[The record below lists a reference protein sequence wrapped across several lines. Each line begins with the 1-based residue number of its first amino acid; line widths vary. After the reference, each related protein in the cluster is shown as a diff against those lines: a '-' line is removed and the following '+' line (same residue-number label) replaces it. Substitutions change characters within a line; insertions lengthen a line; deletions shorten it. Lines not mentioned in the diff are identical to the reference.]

1 MSTPQRLAA
10 LLLRSGALA
19 LLSAA
24 AIGVTT
30 STATAQPR
38 IEIVG
43 GPTVNW
49 GRIAADTLKH
59 TIKIVNAGNQPL
71 EIKEVRPSCGCT
83 TTDKLSKNILEPN
96 DTATVGIAINV
107 KGHHGPQVKKVTIV
121 SGDPDTTRSNMT
133 MIFQADLIQNL
144 AANASMFNMIRNAK
158 IGADYTSEVELRN
171 VGDEPV
177 TIKMPTAKPSDAVAV
192 SFDLKEPK
200 TLQPGE
206 TYKLVAHVKASQAG
220 MFTSDI
226 NIPTTGK
233 YTPELNLKLITQAT
247 ADEESA
253 TAPTSPSSTQK

>member
-1 MSTPQRLAA
+1 MSTPQRLAT

-30 STATAQPR
+30 STASAQPR
-38 IEIVG
+38 MEIVG

-49 GRIAADTLKH
+49 GRIAADTLKY
-59 TIKIVNAGNQPL
+59 TIKIVNAGDKPL
-71 EIKEVRPSCGCT
+71 DIKEVKPSCGCT
-83 TTDKLSKNILEPN
+83 TTETLSKNTLAPN

-107 KGHHGPQVKKVTIV
+107 KGHHGPQVKKVTIT
-121 SGDPDTTRSNMT
+121 SNDPDAARANMVMT
-133 MIFQADLIQNL
+133 FQADLIQNL

-158 IGADYTSEVELRN
+158 IGTDYTSEVELRN

-177 TIKMPTAKPSDAVAV
+177 TINMPTAKPNDAVAV

-206 TYKLVAHVKASQAG
+206 TYKLMARVNASKAG

-226 NIPTTGK
+226 TIPTNGK

-247 ADEESA
+247 EDEASAQVPESS
-253 TAPTSPSSTQK
+253 TSTQK